1 MENVRASSV
10 GVATTLTGLLS
21 VSPSSM
27 PQSTDIVGKER
38 ARRGVAGG
46 WGRRGER
53 GTSHYISTIQLD
65 VARYSIM
72 YTSTDL
78 DQARLAS
85 IVIEVYLQ

>member
-38 ARRGVAGG
+38 ARTGVAG
-46 WGRRGER
+46 RGQAGGTR
-53 GTSHYISTIQLD
+53 GTVDQLLHFYD
-65 VARYSIM
+65 TARCGSLQYN
-72 YTSTDL
+72 
-78 DQARLAS
+78 
-85 IVIEVYLQ
+85 VYLDRPRSS